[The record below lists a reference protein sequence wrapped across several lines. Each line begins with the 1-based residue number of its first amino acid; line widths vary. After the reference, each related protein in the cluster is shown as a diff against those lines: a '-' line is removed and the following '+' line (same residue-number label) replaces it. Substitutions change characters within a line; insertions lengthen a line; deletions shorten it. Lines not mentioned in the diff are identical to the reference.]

1 MCVCVLFKTFAEA
14 MVLAKRARSDIAGS
28 RRRRFAASPSGTGRI
43 GLPRRTWAAG
53 VGLFCLIVTAERS
66 VVKYLER
73 NNLWHF
79 SSRAWA
85 GWSRAYD
92 RYKMKNR
99 LAIGR

>member
-1 MCVCVLFKTFAEA
+1 

-28 RRRRFAASPSGTGRI
+28 RRRRFVVSPSGTARSGA
-43 GLPRRTWAAG
+43 PRRMRTAG
-53 VGLFCLIVTAERS
+53 MGLFCLIVTAERS

-79 SSRAWA
+79 LSRAWA
-85 GWSRAYD
+85 GWPRAYD